1 MHSWL
6 DDLVYWFL
14 ANKIICSF
22 QIKPK
27 LLFDWSRFQQ
37 YRKSY
42 NIVVRYIISFFIAI
56 EKENVIYKELL
67 STKKKQMIYFSFE
80 LFSIWK
86 QLVPRILL
94 KEKKTHNYAVD
105 LSSFFFL
112 CLLYRVMIDIDTIT
126 RLLLFTLSRDSLTNI
141 YKMQSPSNRRFVFCY
156 TICYRC
162 SSKNE
167 RMRETLLFW

>member
-42 NIVVRYIISFFIAI
+42 NIVSFIAI

-67 STKKKQMIYFSFE
+67 PTKKKIND
-80 LFSIWK
+80 LFFIWVI
-86 QLVPRILL
+86 QYM
-94 KEKKTHNYAVD
+94 KTVGAKN
-105 LSSFFFL
+105 SFFFSFKRKKNAQL
-112 CLLYRVMIDIDTIT
+112 CRRSFIFFFLLVVSCDDRYWHHYQVAAFCP
-126 RLLLFTLSRDSLTNI
+126 L
-141 YKMQSPSNRRFVFCY
+141 KRFVD
-156 TICYRC
+156 
-162 SSKNE
+162 
-167 RMRETLLFW
+167 